1 MTEWL
6 IVTLAAP
13 FASFG
18 EEAGNVRRGTAD
30 RPTRS
35 ALLGLAGA
43 ALGIDR
49 VDAERQRALAAS
61 FRVATRTL
69 CTGTLVPDF
78 HTYQSLPSAKGRPR
92 TRAEALSHSL
102 DLATSITHREYRTDV
117 RYQAAYRAIPSGRYS
132 LRELNAGFEKP
143 AYTLYLGRKSCPL
156 SHPLSPEIIE
166 AQTVIDA
173 FKRHSD
179 GPSSPSAGLRTHGL
193 IAVEDR
199 ADLGSPDASLRT
211 RMRMDEPGDRT
222 NWQFGQRRE
231 YEYVPTD
238 QEEVSQ

>member
-1 MTEWL
+1 MSAWL

-13 FASFG
+13 MASFG
-18 EEAGNVRRGTAD
+18 EEAGNVRRGTTD
-30 RPTRS
+30 RPARS

-49 VDAERQRALAAS
+49 ADPEGQRALAAS

-69 CTGTLVPDF
+69 CAGTLATDF

-92 TRAEALSHSL
+92 TRGDALARSA
-102 DLATSITHREYRTDV
+102 DLATRITYREYRVDV
-117 RYQAAYRAIPSGRYS
+117 HYQAAYRARSGGQYS
-132 LRELNAGFEKP
+132 LWDLNAGFEKP

-156 SHPLSPEIIE
+156 SRPLAPEIIE
-166 AQTVIDA
+166 AQTIIEA
-173 FKRHSD
+173 FKHYSD
-179 GPSSPSAGLRTHGL
+179 QSNGL

-199 ADLGSPDASLRT
+199 ADLGSPHAPLRT
-211 RMRMDEPGDRT
+211 RLRMDEPGDRT
-222 NWQFGQRRE
+222 SWQFGQRRE

-238 QEEVSQ
+238 SEEALQ